1 MLKSEEGDLDQ
12 IKKILTEKHESNI
25 NAVNRNGYTALS
37 LAVKGGYYRIA
48 SALLEA
54 GADLNIKNNVNSNNK
69 LVYIYISLGKVHFS
83 WHVGITSKT
92 FFTYS

>member
-12 IKKILTEKHESNI
+12 VKKILTEKHENNI

-48 SALLEA
+48 NVLIEA
-54 GADLNIKNNVNSNNK
+54 GADINIKNNVNFNNNIILI
-69 LVYIYISLGKVHFS
+69 LVWTKSTFLGMLE
-83 WHVGITSKT
+83 
-92 FFTYS
+92 